1 MSVFLTGRTV
11 RVARSVLAG
20 AGLAGVL
27 AAAAPATAQES
38 GLRFFAGVDVVSN
51 YVASGVTQS
60 DGKPALQPFFTI
72 AKNGFYAGTWM
83 SMVDFGDED
92 NWEIDLY
99 LGYRKLLA
107 NDLFV
112 DLGYARYMY
121 DRSGD
126 CCGELKMTLA
136 YPLQSNLGLK
146 GFLAYNPQSKDW
158 NRRVTLAY
166 EVNEQLGLAGVY
178 GRSDLHSHDY
188 WGVGASYAIDD
199 SWAVAVS
206 YQGSESGDEGL
217 VFTVSLASSQSTLA
231 RLLAAPFQR

>member
-1 MSVFLTGRTV
+1 
-11 RVARSVLAG
+11 VARLIFGGPAV
-20 AGLAGVL
+20 AGLMV
-27 AAAAPATAQES
+27 AAAPVTAQE
-38 GLRFFAGVDVVSN
+38 GELRYFAGVDVVSN

-60 DGKPALQPFFTI
+60 DGKPAIQPFFTI

-99 LGYRKLLA
+99 LGYRTLLE

-112 DLGYARYMY
+112 DFGYARYMY

-126 CCGELKMTLA
+126 CCGEVKMTLA
-136 YPLQSNLGLK
+136 YPLLSNLGLK

-158 NRRVTLAY
+158 NRRLTLAY
-166 EVNEQLGLAGVY
+166 EVNEQLGIAGVY
-178 GRSDLHSHDY
+178 GKSDLHSHDY
-188 WGVGASYAIDD
+188 WGVGASYAFDD
-199 SWAVAVS
+199 SWAVGLS
-206 YQGSESGDEGL
+206 YQGSESGDEGV